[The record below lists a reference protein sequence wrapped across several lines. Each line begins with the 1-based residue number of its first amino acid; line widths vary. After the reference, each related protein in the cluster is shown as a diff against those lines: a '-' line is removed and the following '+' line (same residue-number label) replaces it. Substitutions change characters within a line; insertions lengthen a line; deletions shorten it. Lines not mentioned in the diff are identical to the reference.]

1 MKKLLYMASVVLLI
15 GIMLISSY
23 FIFKELKG
31 NNEQEKVFEELTEI
45 VEKINNNE
53 ESKKRDLQQLYK
65 INNDFVGWLDI
76 ENTTISYPIMQKK
89 NNHNY

>member
-1 MKKLLYMASVVLLI
+1 MKKLLYMASIMLLI

-45 VEKINNNE
+45 VEKSNDNE

-65 INNDFVGWLDI
+65 IV
-76 ENTTISYPIMQKK
+76 P
-89 NNHNY
+89 

>member
-1 MKKLLYMASVVLLI
+1 MKKLLYMASIMLLI

-45 VEKINNNE
+45 VEKSNYKLSNNAN
-53 ESKKRDLQQLYK
+53 KK
-65 INNDFVGWLDI
+65 
-76 ENTTISYPIMQKK
+76 
-89 NNHNY
+89 